1 MDGCCHNNTARH
13 EHLPKKTK
21 AMQYYVA
28 TKGLLKRWNTSFR
41 KVSGQMHS
49 NGFKRRSTFI
59 FLEIIS
65 A

>member
-28 TKGLLKRWNTSFR
+28 TKGLLKRWNASFR
-41 KVSGQMHS
+41 KVSGKCIAMDLKE
-49 NGFKRRSTFI
+49 GRP
-59 FLEIIS
+59 S
-65 A
+65 ASWK